1 MAWLRLEARCG
12 EWGWTGELSPGPFA
26 AWIKLLC
33 TVKGLGLRDGRI
45 KASYFS
51 PRTLRSLRLT
61 SAMWSTMLKV
71 AFGAGALKKKGDFL
85 VITNWS
91 KMQVDPT
98 AKRRQKRHRQG
109 QKRGCHGLSRHVT
122 GSHDLQDTTGQ
133 YNTGQDRTNKKGACA
148 APAAPPVKTAYDKP
162 LPPFLEPYR
171 NRTTAKAI
179 EACLM
184 AMKNRPRL
192 PQGYIRWWFLS
203 RWKPEKGSPLDG
215 LKAADHF
222 ATALVD
228 KVNHQGPGRRK
239 PFEDL
244 THLVQQAGTV
254 EEPLPDRVMV
264 RGESLDVVKLVS
276 DWCTSTGAR
285 RARMPQER
293 RS

>member
-1 MAWLRLEARCG
+1 MAWLRLEARCAQ
-12 EWGWTGELSPGPFA
+12 WGWTGDLPPTQFA

-33 TVKGLGLRDGRI
+33 TVKSLGLRDGRI
-45 KASYFS
+45 KASYFCR
-51 PRTLRSLRLT
+51 RTLSALRIT
-61 SAMWSTMLKV
+61 QATWDAMLEA
-71 AFGAGALKKKGDFL
+71 AFAAKALKKEGIFL
-85 VITNWS
+85 RVTEWTEFQI
-91 KMQVDPT
+91 DPT
-98 AKRRQKRHRQG
+98 AKRRQKRRRKA
-109 QKRGCHGLSRHVT
+109 QKGGCHGMSPRVT
-122 GSHDLQDTTGQ
+122 LERDRTGQ
-133 YNTGQDRTNKKGACA
+133 DNTGQDRTNKKGACA

-192 PQGYIRWWFLS
+192 PQGYIRWWFLN

-239 PFEDL
+239 PLEDL

-264 RGESLDVVKLVS
+264 RGESLDVMKLIS
-276 DWCTSTGAR
+276 EWSTVT
-285 RARMPQER
+285 
-293 RS
+293 